1 MFMYSLDGTIVA
13 DLVPSIVN
21 EFDSVPLLPWLS
33 VGFMVGSIV
42 TVLPLGKLFSKYN
55 AKWLYVI
62 SVILFLASSALCGA
76 APSMSAMIVGRVFL
90 GMSGNGIYFGIMTLL
105 SVYTVSLVGL
115 VWGIGTVLGPVVG
128 GAFDKV
134 SWRWAFYLNLIIGG
148 VFAPVYLFL
157 LPSFDPQPKAVSF
170 FGRAKNFDFVGAAL
184 SIASILCLVMAI
196 NFGNALYAWNSGQI
210 ISMFVLSFVLLVAFG
225 VQQKFAW
232 CTTKAE
238 RMFPTH
244 LVRNREANLLFICA
258 ACANTAGF
266 LPIYYLPVY
275 FQFSRG
281 DSALKAAV
289 RLLPLITILSATII
303 ANGYL
308 MSKLGYYQP
317 WYIGGAALALAGN
330 VLASRIDMHTSVSA
344 IYGYEVL
351 IALGSGAFI
360 QAGYATI
367 QTVVPA
373 EDTSYAIAYMML
385 AQFTGIVMGLSI
397 GGAIFINEALKSLKA
412 LLPMLPETQLRGVIS
427 GTSSNAIMNIPVE
440 LREEAVATVVNSLR
454 KM

>member
-1 MFMYSLDGTIVA
+1 
-13 DLVPSIVN
+13 
-21 EFDSVPLLPWLS
+21 
-33 VGFMVGSIV
+33 
-42 TVLPLGKLFSKYN
+42 
-55 AKWLYVI
+55 
-62 SVILFLASSALCGA
+62 
-76 APSMSAMIVGRVFL
+76 
-90 GMSGNGIYFGIMTLL
+90 
-105 SVYTVSLVGL
+105 
-115 VWGIGTVLGPVVG
+115 
-128 GAFDKV
+128 
-134 SWRWAFYLNLIIGG
+134 
-148 VFAPVYLFL
+148 
-157 LPSFDPQPKAVSF
+157 
-170 FGRAKNFDFVGAAL
+170 
-184 SIASILCLVMAI
+184 MAI
-196 NFGNALYAWNSGQI
+196 NFGDALYAWYSGQI
-210 ISMFVLSFVLLVAFG
+210 ISMFVLSFVLLVAFA

-232 CTTKAE
+232 FTTKAE
-238 RMFPTH
+238 RMSTH
-244 LVRNREANLLFICA
+244 LVRDREANLLFICA

-275 FQFSRG
+275 FQFPRG
-281 DSALKAAV
+281 DDALEAAV

-303 ANGYL
+303 ANGYF

-330 VLASRIDMHTSVSA
+330 VLASRIDVHTSVSA

-351 IALGSGAFI
+351 IALSSGALI

-412 LLPMLPETQLRGVIS
+412 LLPMLPEAQLRTVIS
-427 GTSSNAIMNIPVE
+427 GTSSNAITSIPAE
-440 LREEAVATVVNSLR
+440 LREEAVVAVVHSLR